1 MRKGEMNMKDMIKQA
16 LMEGMSLDAILDT
29 VEKAREEVENE
40 NALDLDACREDLVCV
55 VLDYLRALG
64 IVPSTMVFSD
74 KDIQTAIKAVKDA
87 EGEIKEQAAAL
98 KMLMP
103 ILKTKAKPKV
113 KKVDA
118 DTAIQ
123 NWLDTL

>member
-1 MRKGEMNMKDMIKQA
+1 MKDMIKQA
-16 LMEGMSLDAILDT
+16 LMEGMSLDTILDT

-40 NALDLDACREDLVCV
+40 NTLDLDACREDLICV

-64 IVPSTMVFSD
+64 IIPNTTVFSD
-74 KDIQTAIKAVKDA
+74 KDIQAAIKALKDA
-87 EGEIKEQAAAL
+87 EGEIKEQADML

-103 ILKTKAKPKV
+103 ILKAKTKM

-118 DTAIQ
+118 DTAIK

>member
-1 MRKGEMNMKDMIKQA
+1 MKDMIKQA

-40 NALDLDACREDLVCV
+40 NTVNLDAYREDMIMA

-64 IVPSTMVFSD
+64 VIPNDMVFSE
-74 KDIQTAIKAVKDA
+74 KDIQGAIKAVKDA
-87 EGEIKEQAAAL
+87 EDEIKEQAAML
-98 KMLMP
+98 KVLMP
-103 ILKTKAKPKV
+103 LFKTKGKTKV

-118 DTAIQ
+118 DTALK